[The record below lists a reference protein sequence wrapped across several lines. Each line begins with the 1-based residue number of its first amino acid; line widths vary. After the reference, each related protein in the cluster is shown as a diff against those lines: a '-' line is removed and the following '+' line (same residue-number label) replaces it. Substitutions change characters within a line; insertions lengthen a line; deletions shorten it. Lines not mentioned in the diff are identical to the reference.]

1 MAKPLLH
8 RFGGGAACTNEI
20 PGAYPSFLTL
30 QWSLRMRT
38 LLAVIGLALSSLSA
52 LAQNNPAPAVAVI
65 RPGENLVVEN
75 IPPVPAAIAEKA
87 NQYGE
92 FRSAGLLDWDPTK
105 REMLIVTRFGDVPQ
119 IHLVKMPGGART
131 QLTFYPDRTGSAHYG
146 QNGDYFVFIKDVGG
160 GEWFQLYRYDLTSGN
175 VSLLT
180 DGKSRNTDPAF
191 SHTSDRVAYSSTR
204 RTGQDTDIW
213 VMDPR
218 DPKSDRMLLQLDG
231 GGWFALD
238 WSRDN
243 TKLLLGNY
251 VSANESYI
259 WLVDVATGT
268 KKLLTPKVSGAQIAY
283 GDARFSP
290 DGKDAFVT
298 TDRDSEF
305 QRLAYVDLA
314 TLTPTYL
321 TTPISW
327 DVASL
332 DLSDDGKTIAFV
344 TNEDGLA
351 KLYLMDVASRRYRPT
366 GGIPAGQIFSVT
378 FHKNSRDLGFVLN
391 SAKSTSDIYS
401 INIDQPETPQR
412 WTFSETG
419 GLNTTNFVEPQLV
432 KWPTFDGKSISG
444 FLYMP
449 DPKKFSGKRP
459 VIVNI
464 HGGPEG
470 QFQPGFLGRNN
481 YYLNELGVAI
491 IFPNVRGSSGYG
503 KTFLKLDN
511 GMRRDD
517 TYKDIGALL
526 DWVRRNPS
534 LDSDKILITG
544 GSYGGH
550 MTWATATLYN
560 DRICC
565 SLPVVGMSNL
575 VTLLERTEAYRR
587 DLRRVEYGD
596 EREPKMRAYL
606 EKIAPLNNSAK
617 IRKPVFAVVGKN
629 DPRVPWTESRQMLDK
644 LKTNGIST
652 WFLMANDEGHGYAK
666 KKNQD
671 FLFYSTI
678 MFVRQHLLGEK
689 DVTTGR

>member
-1 MAKPLLH
+1 MKTRLVFIA
-8 RFGGGAACTNEI
+8 
-20 PGAYPSFLTL
+20 
-30 QWSLRMRT
+30 
-38 LLAVIGLALSSLSA
+38 LALSSLPLVAQTNSA
-52 LAQNNPAPAVAVI
+52 ATQAVI
-65 RPGENLVVEN
+65 RPGDNLVIEN
-75 IPPVPAAIAEKA
+75 IPPIPAAIAEQA
-87 NQYGE
+87 NRYGE

-105 REMLIVTRFGDVPQ
+105 REMLISTRFGDVPQ

-131 QLTFYPDRTGSAHYG
+131 QLTFFPDRIAGAHYG
-146 QNGDYFVFIKDVGG
+146 ANGDYFVFIKDVGG
-160 GEWFQLYRYDLTSGN
+160 GEWFQLYRYNLASGD
-175 VSLLT
+175 VTLLT
-180 DGKSRNTDPAF
+180 DGKSRNTGAVF
-191 SHTSDRVAYSSTR
+191 SHNSDRVGYSSTR

-218 DPKSDRMLLQLDG
+218 DPKSDRLLLQLQG
-231 GGWFALD
+231 GGWGALD
-238 WSRDN
+238 WSKDN
-243 TKLLLGNY
+243 ASLLFGNY
-251 VSANESYI
+251 VSANESDL
-259 WLVDVATGT
+259 WVLDVGSGT
-268 KKLLTPKVSGAQIAY
+268 RKLLTPKVAGSQIAY
-283 GDARFSP
+283 GDARFSR
-290 DGKDAFVT
+290 DGKGIFVT

-305 QRLAYVDLA
+305 QRLAYLDLA
-314 TLTPTYL
+314 TLKPTYL
-321 TTPISW
+321 TTDIKW
-327 DVASL
+327 DVDAF
-332 DLSDDGKTIAFV
+332 DLSEDGKTIAFV
-344 TNEDGLA
+344 ANEDGIA
-351 KLYLMDVASRRYRPT
+351 KLYVMDADSRKYRPAT
-366 GGIPAGQIFSVT
+366 GIPAGQIFGVT

-391 SAKSTSDIYS
+391 SSKSTSDVYS
-401 INIDQPETPQR
+401 LNINEPGKVER

-419 GLNTTNFVEPQLV
+419 GLNTSSFSEPQLI

-449 DPKKFSGKRP
+449 DPKKFAGKRP

-511 GMRRDD
+511 GMRRED

-526 DWVRRNPS
+526 DWIRKNPN
-534 LDSDKILITG
+534 LDADKILITG

-560 DRICC
+560 DKICC
-565 SLPVVGMSNL
+565 SLPIVGMSNL

-606 EKIAPLNNSAK
+606 EKIAPLNNSEK

-666 KKNQD
+666 KKNVD
-671 FLFYSTI
+671 YLFYSTI
-678 MFVRQHLLGEK
+678 MFVRQNLLGERG
-689 DVTTGR
+689 VAAGP